1 MVCQFCTGKRL
12 VILSGL
18 FNLIRAMLPINFMNL
33 RLLFGIKAN
42 TYLKILTIPFFFYH
56 QNVLSV
62 LLTNKG
68 PSHGFEAK
76 DLWQEEW

>member
-1 MVCQFCTGKRL
+1 M
-12 VILSGL
+12 ILSGL

-42 TYLKILTIPFFFYH
+42 THLKILTIPFFFFYH

-76 DLWQEEW
+76 GL